1 MLETLQSFC
10 FVCFFNVLSST
21 FGLSFPTA
29 FNVLQTSPCYSDKFT
44 TSWKSYIHGISL
56 IYNNVTSTY
65 YLLTFLGTIYIYFLI
80 VSHDIN
86 LRLGFEFMTILGQ
99 WSDILEDRHTN
110 ITKKSTT
117 HLSLRTTP
125 SIQAPKRTTLLK
137 STILRV
143 KETDR

>member
-10 FVCFFNVLSST
+10 SVCFFNVLSST

-29 FNVLQTSPCYSDKFT
+29 FNVLHTSPCYSDKFT

-65 YLLTFLGTIYIYFLI
+65 YSLTFLGTIYIYFLI

-86 LRLGFEFMTILGQ
+86 LRLGFEFMTILGAVIWYTGRQ
-99 WSDILEDRHTN
+99 THKYYKEINYSLVSENNTFN
-110 ITKKSTT
+110 TGTKKDN
-117 HLSLRTTP
+117 
-125 SIQAPKRTTLLK
+125 IA
-137 STILRV
+137 
-143 KETDR
+143 